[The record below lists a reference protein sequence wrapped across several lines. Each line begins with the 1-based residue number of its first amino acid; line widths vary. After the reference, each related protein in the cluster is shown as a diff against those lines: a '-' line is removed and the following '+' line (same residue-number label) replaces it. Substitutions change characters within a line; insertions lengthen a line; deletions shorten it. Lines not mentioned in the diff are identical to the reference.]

1 MCELYGT
8 KTLNEAATLR
18 MYARQLRLFRKEVDI
33 KEVHSI
39 LESMRGSLPDQYI
52 DMFKHV
58 SDLDAT
64 MRVADAAV
72 NHVWEMRGSR

>member
-1 MCELYGT
+1 MSELYGT
-8 KTLNEAATLR
+8 KTLSEAATLR
-18 MYARQLRLFRKEVDI
+18 MYARQLRLFRKEVSLR
-33 KEVHSI
+33 EVHSI
-39 LESMRGSLPDQYI
+39 IESMRGSLPEQYI

-72 NHVWEMRGSR
+72 NHVWEARGSK